1 MPHNNNISNSNNT
14 TTNSNNSPLAPTD
27 ARAKTELALTG
38 EAMKLAPGI
47 ESDRRPWKRTV
58 KFSWPRERT

>member
-1 MPHNNNISNSNNT
+1 MPHNNNISNT
-14 TTNSNNSPLAPTD
+14 KSNNSPLAPTD
-27 ARAKTELALTG
+27 ASAKTELALTG
-38 EAMKLAPGI
+38 EAMKLASGI